1 MTRRAG
7 LARIA
12 AIAAVLVTSA
22 APLAAQ
28 RAVRRPELAQ
38 GADTNDWEAYYDD
51 AVDLLQTRR
60 PAEAEAAFYWAAR
73 LEPRRAE
80 PLFGQVVAY
89 FTRDPRRLLD
99 YIGETPHAEDVPG
112 VRRADSL
119 VHEAVLRNPMVFQGL
134 IAIAYDQFPG
144 DWADNPVTIGWRD
157 YAGLDFSGATR
168 SWDKALRQEPRKRE
182 WLHFDRALAFVGLHA
197 YDSARAELTS
207 LVATLRARQEKHLLH
222 IWESTAFL
230 EYAIG
235 RLQAAVGNRSG
246 AIESLQQ
253 ALVEDLGFYQAH
265 ITLAE
270 LAIDRGDVA
279 GATREYAQAI
289 ELWPNDCRT
298 RFEYGVALSRGA
310 ALPEAETQL
319 REAIRLEPQFA
330 DSYYELG
337 QVLQHRG
344 DSKGALDTFKT
355 YVARAPRSS
364 PNLTTARQ
372 LVEQLTQVVRAD
384 TTR

>member
-1 MTRRAG
+1 MKRHDG
-7 LARIA
+7 WARIA
-12 AIAAVLVTSA
+12 AIATVLVASA

-28 RAVRRPELAQ
+28 RPIRRPELAQ
-38 GADTNDWEAYYDD
+38 SADTNDWEAYYDH
-51 AVDLLQTRR
+51 AVELLQTRR

-73 LEPRRAE
+73 LDPRRAE
-80 PLFGQVVAY
+80 PLFGRFVAY

-99 YIGETPHAEDVPG
+99 YIGETPHPEDVPG
-112 VRRADSL
+112 LARADSL
-119 VHEAVLRNPMVFQGL
+119 IQQAELRNPMVFEGL

-157 YAGLDFSGATR
+157 YASLDFSGATR
-168 SWDKALRQEPRKRE
+168 SWDKALRLEPRKRE

-197 YDSARAELTS
+197 YDSARAEITT
-207 LVATLRARQEKHLLH
+207 LVAALRARQEKHLLH

-235 RLQAAVGNRSG
+235 RLQAAAGDRSG
-246 AIESLQQ
+246 AIESMQQ

-270 LAIDRGDVA
+270 LALDRGDVT
-279 GATREYAQAI
+279 GATKEYGQAI

-298 RFEYGVALSRGA
+298 RFEYGIALSRGA
-310 ALPEAETQL
+310 ALADAETQL

-330 DSYYELG
+330 DSYFELG
-337 QVLQHRG
+337 QVLQRRS
-344 DSKGALDTFKT
+344 DSKGALAAFTT
-355 YVARAPRSS
+355 YVARAPRFST
-364 PNLTTARQ
+364 NLMTARR